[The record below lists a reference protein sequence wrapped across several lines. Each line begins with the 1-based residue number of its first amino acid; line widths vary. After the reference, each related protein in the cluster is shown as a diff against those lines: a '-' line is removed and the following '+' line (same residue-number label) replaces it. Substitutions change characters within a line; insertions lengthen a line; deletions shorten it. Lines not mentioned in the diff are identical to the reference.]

1 MCRFERVAEL
11 LIIDMVHIKCNIQ
24 TEILSPKTKY
34 AVYLV
39 FGTTQISH
47 GLDSEFKGSVR
58 FVAEN
63 GSFINKYGYD
73 IWSVYLT
80 APKQG
85 ISNGERNRMT
95 RKKEVDF
102 SFYPNQRMDGWKEIF
117 LGEFFNNDDEHKNG
131 QIEIQFYEKYKGGFK
146 TGLIIEGIEIRP
158 FFLDGS

>member
-1 MCRFERVAEL
+1 MCRFEHVAEL
-11 LIIDMVHIKCNIQ
+11 LTTDMLHIKCNVQ

-39 FGTTQISH
+39 FGTKQMNY

-58 FVAEN
+58 FVSEN
-63 GSFINKYGYD
+63 VSIVNKYGYD
-73 IWSVYLT
+73 IWSVCLT
-80 APKQG
+80 TRKQG
-85 ISNGERNRMT
+85 ISNRMR

-102 SFYPNQRMDGWKEIF
+102 SFYPKQRMDGWKEIF
-117 LGEFFNNDDEHKNG
+117 LGEFFNNDDELKNG
-131 QIEIQFYEKYKGGFK
+131 EIEIQLYEKGKGVLK